1 MTEFKRNY
9 IESFDGLREYCLQ
22 QLGDGVIEVNISQEQ
37 VNQAINDA
45 IQWFQEFCDEGH
57 EHSYL
62 VHKIVQ
68 EDIDKGYFDLPED
81 VIGVRSVL
89 YQGQFTNTSFL
100 SDNFMINTSILYQYL
115 YAPNAN
121 LSDWYFTKM
130 QLSEMKALLE
140 AWNPIRFNY
149 STGRLYIDDLFA
161 RRMNV
166 VDKCIVIDCH
176 IAINPD
182 KNTRLYNNMFLKRY
196 ATALVQKIYAT
207 NISKYSGIKLP
218 GGTELDGERIYQRAV
233 DEIEKLKEEVNQY
246 SSFPSP
252 MRVSVMG

>member
-1 MTEFKRNY
+1 MTEFRRNY

-22 QLGDGVIEVNISQEQ
+22 QLGDGVIQVNVSQEQ

-57 EHSYL
+57 EHTYM
-62 VHKIVQ
+62 VHKIVGDDL
-68 EDIDKGYFDLPED
+68 EKGYIDLPED
-81 VIGVRSVL
+81 VLGVRSVL

-121 LSDWYFTKM
+121 LSDWYFTKL

-149 STGRLYIDDLFA
+149 STGRLYIDDLNA
-161 RRMNV
+161 KKMNAL
-166 VDKCIVIDCH
+166 DKCIVVECH
-176 IAINPD
+176 MAINPD
-182 KNTRLYNNMFLKRY
+182 EHTRLYNNMFLKRY
-196 ATALVQKIYAT
+196 ATALIQKIYAT
-207 NISKYSGIKLP
+207 NISKYAGIKLP
-218 GGTELDGERIYQRAV
+218 GGTELDGATLYQRAME
-233 DEIEKLKEEVNQY
+233 EIEKLKEEVNQY
-246 SSFPSP
+246 SSFPAP

>member
-1 MTEFKRNY
+1 MTEFKRN
-9 IESFDGLREYCLQ
+9 SLQTFDDLRDYCLQ
-22 QLGDGVIEVNISQEQ
+22 QLGDGVIDVNISKEQ
-37 VNQAINDA
+37 TIQAITDA

-57 EHSYL
+57 EHTYL
-62 VHKIVQ
+62 VHQVKQ

-149 STGRLYIDDLFA
+149 STGRLFIDDLFA

-166 VDKCIVIDCH
+166 VDKFIVIECH

-182 KNTRLYNNMFLKRY
+182 KNPRLYNNMFLKRY

-207 NISKYSGIKLP
+207 NISKYAGIKLP
-218 GGTELDGERIYQRAV
+218 GGTELDGATMYQRAM
-233 DEIEKLKEEVNQY
+233 DEIEKLKEEVTQY
-246 SSFPSP
+246 SSFPAP
-252 MRVSVMG
+252 MKVSVMG

>member
-1 MTEFKRNY
+1 MTKFKRNY

-22 QLGDGVIEVNISQEQ
+22 QLGDGVIQVNVSQEQ

-45 IQWFQEFCDEGH
+45 IQWFQEFCDEGN
-57 EHSYL
+57 EHTYL
-62 VHKIVQ
+62 VHQIEQKDLDQNYI
-68 EDIDKGYFDLPED
+68 DLPED

-149 STGRLYIDDLFA
+149 STGRLYIDDLFV
-161 RRMNV
+161 RRMNTVGKFIV
-166 VDKCIVIDCH
+166 VECY
-176 IAINPD
+176 IAIDPD
-182 KNTRLYNNMFLKRY
+182 TNTRLYNNMYLKRY

-207 NISKYSGIKLP
+207 NISKYAGIKLP
-218 GGTELDGERIYQRAV
+218 GGTELDGATLYQRAM
-233 DEIEKLKEEVNQY
+233 DEIEKLKEEVSQY
-246 SSFPSP
+246 QSFPAL
-252 MRVSVMG
+252 MRASIMG

>member
-1 MTEFKRNY
+1 MTQFKRNY
-9 IESFDGLREYCLQ
+9 IETFDGLREYCLQ
-22 QLGDGVIEVNISQEQ
+22 QLGDGVIQVNVSQEQ

-57 EHSYL
+57 EHTYL
-62 VHKIVQ
+62 VHPVVQ
-68 EDIDKGYFDLPED
+68 EDLDKGYFDLPED

-89 YQGQFTNTSFL
+89 YQGQFNNASFL
-100 SDNFMINTSILYQYL
+100 SDSFMVNTSILYQYL
-115 YAPNAN
+115 YAPNSN
-121 LSDWYFTKM
+121 LTNWYFTKL
-130 QLSEMKALLE
+130 QLSEMKALME
-140 AWNPIRFNY
+140 AWMPIRFNY

-166 VDKCIVIDCH
+166 VGKVIVIECH

-182 KNTRLYNNMFLKRY
+182 ENTRLYNNMFLKRY

-218 GGTELDGERIYQRAV
+218 GGTELNGEALYQRAM

-246 SSFPSP
+246 SSFPAP
-252 MRVSVMG
+252 MRVSIIG